1 MADVH
6 TIYNEIEPYAAEWL
20 QNLIAQG
27 SIADGRVDTRSIA
40 DLLPADVAGAG
51 QRHFFA
57 GIGVWSL
64 ALRLAGWPDD
74 LDVWTGSCPCQPFSQ
89 AGRGRGFADDRHL
102 WPEWFRLVEE
112 CRPAVVLGEQVAS
125 KDGLAWFD
133 AVRADLEGAGYAVGA
148 ADLCAA
154 GVGAP
159 HIRQR
164 LYFCAVADDDDARRR
179 VIRQRLAR
187 VRDGW
192 AQPRDDAHGRS
203 APGDGL
209 GNSNSSRTGR
219 DPGAGDGDDTRRE
232 GRRVFSGDERDQRAA
247 RCGSAD
253 GRRLPD
259 TESERRRAG
268 RDAGTLVGQ
277 VKSGRRD
284 PWDPCEW
291 VLCDD
296 PRYGVVRRPVEP
308 GTFPLAHGSASR
320 VVDGGAVEIQPRTKT
335 LRGYGNAIVAEVAA
349 TWIDCVIDALI
360 ET

>member
-1 MADVH
+1 VH

-27 SIADGRVDTRSIA
+27 SIADGRVDTRSVA

-74 LDVWTGSCPCQPFSQ
+74 LAVWTGSCPCQPFSQ

-102 WPEWFRLVEE
+102 WLEWFRLIEE

-164 LYFCAVADDDDARRR
+164 LYFCAVADDDDARRS

-187 VRDGW
+187 VRDGR
-192 AQPRDDAHGRS
+192 AQPRHDADGRG
-203 APGDGL
+203 ATVARLGD
-209 GNSNSSRTGR
+209 SSSSRAGR
-219 DPGAGDGDDTRRE
+219 DPGAGAGAQGTEQLVDRPLGDGAVTSGAYGNGPGDD
-232 GRRVFSGDERDQRAA
+232 
-247 RCGSAD
+247 
-253 GRRLPD
+253 
-259 TESERRRAG
+259 
-268 RDAGTLVGQ
+268 
-277 VKSGRRD
+277 RRD

-296 PRYGVVRRPVEP
+296 PQYGIVRRPVEP

-360 ET
+360 ES